1 MVSLIVATLNRVA
14 EVDRL
19 LTSLDGQIYK
29 QFEVIVVDQN
39 PDERLVP
46 LFEKHPELVIKH
58 LRSQPGISRARNAGL
73 CAADGD
79 IIAIPDDD
87 CWYPKQLLGQVAVWF
102 RSHPEFGILNVV
114 KRSAE
119 NELVGPNWPAAALNC
134 TRADV
139 WRCAISSAL
148 FMRRSVCEAVGD
160 FNEAL
165 GVGAAS
171 RYQSGEE
178 TDYVL
183 RALEQG
189 FQMWYEPSLTVHHPP
204 LHSIDRAPEN
214 VLSVRFGRRLRLK
227 SPRLSRASSRGT
239 SDAFVCRGSSK
250 SSPWRDCPGACLRC
264 YAVQANLLAT
274 FRRHVPQKKNTH
286 PQLTDARTDLI

>member
-19 LTSLDGQIYK
+19 LGSLDGQNYK

-39 PDERLVP
+39 PDDRLVP
-46 LFEKHPELVIKH
+46 AFERHPGLVIKH

-73 CAADGD
+73 RAVEGD

-87 CWYPKQLLGQVAVWF
+87 CWYPEQLLGQVAVWF

-119 NELVGPNWPAAALNC
+119 NELVGPNWPTAALNC

-139 WRCAISSAL
+139 WRCAISSAI
-148 FMRRSVCEAVGD
+148 FMRRSVCDAVGD

-204 LHSIDRAPEN
+204 LHSIDRVRRTSYRFALGAGY
-214 VLSVRFGRRLRLK
+214 VLRVHDYPLHLVAEQVMRSFAGAAVSL
-227 SPRLSRASSRGT
+227 LSGEVAQ
-239 SDAFVCRGSSK
+239 AHAYLLRGS
-250 SSPWRDCPGACLRC
+250 G
-264 YAVQANLLAT
+264 
-274 FRRHVPQKKNTH
+274 
-286 PQLTDARTDLI
+286 QLVGYISAPRPAKGKYPPSHN